1 MRFDK
6 KDNISFAAE
15 VRYRIVNTGKRTNNV
30 KTTPNSKFSHIKVKE
45 VFKIKERNPLRTILD
60 RKKKI

>member
-6 KDNISFAAE
+6 KENISFAAE

-30 KTTPNSKFSHIKVKE
+30 KTTPNSKFSHIKVKR
-45 VFKIKERNPLRTILD
+45 FLR
-60 RKKKI
+60 